1 MEDDGKAEYL
11 HEVGEEE
18 LKDGPED
25 ACRHEN
31 MHAHP
36 WHTGQPVHE
45 LVPATVQAM
54 VLYCS
59 SQIY

>member
-31 MHAHP
+31 MDAHARHP
-36 WHTGQPVHE
+36 GQPVHE
-45 LVPATVQAM
+45 LVPAAVQ
-54 VLYCS
+54 S
-59 SQIY
+59 GK